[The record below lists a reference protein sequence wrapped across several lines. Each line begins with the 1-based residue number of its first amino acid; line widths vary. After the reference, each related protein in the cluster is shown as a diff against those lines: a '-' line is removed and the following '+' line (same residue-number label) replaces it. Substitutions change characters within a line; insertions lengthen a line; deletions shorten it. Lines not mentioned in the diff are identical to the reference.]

1 MHGKPRQLCEDAA
14 VPNPISFGVRPRTES
29 QTYARLLDL
38 LRTHPVASERMGFL
52 TEEKLAE
59 EAARYGKAG
68 ARPQVIWPNGVLAS
82 AAVGLGVELTYDGNQ
97 GTLSRSPMLRNSERR
112 ARLASRTVSKARQV
126 WLALSM
132 NLQNYRTGRAP
143 SAFLT
148 R

>member
-1 MHGKPRQLCEDAA
+1 
-14 VPNPISFGVRPRTES
+14 
-29 QTYARLLDL
+29 
-38 LRTHPVASERMGFL
+38 MGFL